1 MQISLTLILCL
12 ATGLVSW
19 QAFSNS
25 VLFSKLSLSPYRVK
39 HNKEIYRIW
48 SHTLVHADMGHLFFN
63 LYALFSFGIAVEKGM
78 PAALFALLYLGAA
91 AFATL
96 PALKKHGD
104 NSYYTSVGAS
114 GAVSAVMI
122 LYMFMNP
129 DSRLLFFFILPL
141 PGWAAI
147 ILFFGLEYYMN
158 KKMNTNIAHDA
169 HLAGAAFGI
178 AFLLIWKP
186 QAFIHFFEV
195 VSHSILH

>member
-1 MQISLTLILCL
+1 
-12 ATGLVSW
+12 
-19 QAFSNS
+19 
-25 VLFSKLSLSPYRVK
+25 
-39 HNKEIYRIW
+39 
-48 SHTLVHADMGHLFFN
+48 
-63 LYALFSFGIAVEKGM
+63 
-78 PAALFALLYLGAA
+78 
-91 AFATL
+91 
-96 PALKKHGD
+96 
-104 NSYYTSVGAS
+104 
-114 GAVSAVMI
+114 
-122 LYMFMNP
+122 MFMNP

-169 HLAGAAFGI
+169 HLAGAAFVI

>member
-1 MQISLTLILCL
+1 MQLSLTVILCL
-12 ATGLVSW
+12 ATGVVSW
-19 QAFSNS
+19 QALSNTA
-25 VLFSKLSLSPYRVK
+25 LFSKLSLSPYRVK

-63 LYALFSFGIAVEKGM
+63 LFALFSFGRAVENYM
-78 PAALFALLYLGAA
+78 PTLLFALLYLGAA

-104 NSYYTSVGAS
+104 NIYYTSVGAS
-114 GAVSAVMI
+114 GAVSAVMM
-122 LYMFMNP
+122 LYMFMFP
-129 DSRLLFFFILPL
+129 TQKLLFFFILPL

-158 KKMNTNIAHDA
+158 KKMNTAIAHDA

-186 QAFIHFFEV
+186 QKFLDFFSV
-195 VSHSILH
+195 VFHAILP